1 MKTTNLIV
9 FMLILLNIIPG
20 KLTGQ
25 SYSIFPDDTISTT
38 GIMEDLA
45 TLTIQQINTTS
56 GTIQLQWQKVSES
69 VPANWEA
76 SVCDNLLCYTS
87 LVDSGMMNPV
97 PPSNYGFLL
106 MHITAHVNYGTV
118 TIRYAVWD
126 VVNPGMKDTLTFIH
140 TVNAP
145 TGINTLNFSQF
156 EIYPTIVN
164 DKINVKSNNKM
175 PLNYFISNV
184 NGQVAKY
191 GTINN
196 GNGEIECDG
205 LSDGIYVVSVY
216 DNNTSKREQII
227 IQH

>member
-1 MKTTNLIV
+1 MIA
-9 FMLILLNIIPG
+9 FMYILLNAIPV
-20 KLTGQ
+20 KLIGQ
-25 SYSIFPDDTISTT
+25 TYSIFPDDTISTT

-87 LVDSGMMNPV
+87 LVDSGMMNPM

-106 MHITAHVNYGTV
+106 MHITAHVNYGTA

>member
-1 MKTTNLIV
+1 
-9 FMLILLNIIPG
+9 
-20 KLTGQ
+20 
-25 SYSIFPDDTISTT
+25 
-38 GIMEDLA
+38 MEDLA

-106 MHITAHVNYGTV
+106 MHITAHVNYGTA